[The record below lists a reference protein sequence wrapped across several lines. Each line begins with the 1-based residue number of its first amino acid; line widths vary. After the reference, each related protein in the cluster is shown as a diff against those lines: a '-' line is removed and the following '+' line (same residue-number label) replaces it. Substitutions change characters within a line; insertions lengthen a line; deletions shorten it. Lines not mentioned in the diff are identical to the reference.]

1 MSELTDKLKK
11 AVVEHYKG
19 TELGNLLTWAAM
31 HIESQDEALS
41 DLRVELTEEEAER
54 MKLEAALHLTKSKMQ
69 EALECLTAA
78 WCPPVELGRDLAPH
92 INLMRA
98 HGDPDYTTKSGQ
110 SVRHIDTRTDKPKT
124 QAKRKKAVA

>member
-1 MSELTDKLKK
+1 MSELTDKLR
-11 AVVEHYKG
+11 AAGEQHKG
-19 TELGNLLTWAAM
+19 TDLGALLQWAAL
-31 HIESQDEALS
+31 HIDELADVLAQTLE
-41 DLRVELTEEEAER
+41 DAQQEEAER

-110 SVRHIDTRTDKPKT
+110 SVRHVDTRENP
-124 QAKRKKAVA
+124 KRKKS